1 MQTQLKQCF
10 ALMAKIKEKYP
21 EGTFDREMIHGD
33 MEFRYRQLSEMRAKL
48 EDFPPVVYAFAKFKN
63 ALKADD
69 EIVKTFFR
77 SAIKSPEK
85 YGAMV
90 GLNFQERRKKLAEW
104 SQKLSVPSGGIE
116 ELLTR
121 CRLSGILDAEYRLNM
136 DYHDVIAA
144 YLKIE

>member
-10 ALMAKIKEKYP
+10 ALMAKIKDKYP

-48 EDFPPVVYAFAKFKN
+48 EDFLPVVYAFVKFKN

-69 EIVKTFFR
+69 KIVKTFFMSVIR
-77 SAIKSPEK
+77 DPEK
-85 YGAMV
+85 YSAMV
-90 GLNFQERRKKLAEW
+90 GLNFQERRKKLTAW
-104 SQKLSVPSGGIE
+104 SEELSVPTGSID

-121 CRLSGILDAEYRLNM
+121 CRLSGILDAEYKLNK
-136 DYHDVIAA
+136 DNHDVIAA
-144 YLKIE
+144 YLTL